1 MASVF
6 KPLVQEMLQVELQ
19 LLLLAFGVTVLVCQ
33 DSPSFS
39 SEKCHILENT
49 FSSDQMTMVGHSTCL
64 IALKG
69 ALSQTDAFKINV
81 VFNNFFWELVLFWFQ
96 LRTLSLDKFLYIV

>member
-49 FSSDQMTMVGHSTCL
+49 FSSEQMTMVGHSTCL